1 MPVVTLY
8 FDDLEEL
15 VGLDAESVVGRLP
28 MIGSD
33 VERVLDDYIDVEFFP
48 NRPDL
53 YSVEGVARAMRGF
66 LGVES
71 TARRYAVGDPT
82 KSVTLD
88 GRISVVRPCIGCAV
102 VRGISFTS
110 RSIESLMGLQESL
123 HWGIGRDRKKASIG
137 VHDLSSVRPP
147 FTYTTVSSDFAFTP
161 LDFEQSLS
169 VSEILEIHPKGRR
182 FAHLLDGVSEYPL
195 IHDSSGDVL
204 SFPPIING
212 ELTRVGLDTEDLFVE
227 VTGLDTFAVN
237 RALKIV
243 VTALAERG
251 GLIEAVE
258 IRDYN
263 KVFHTP
269 DLSYST
275 RTLQL
280 ADVRELLGI
289 PLSDTDVVSALVKM
303 GFGARLG
310 GDAVL
315 VEVPPYRGDILHGWD
330 LVEDVAI
337 GYGYENFPV
346 KLPHTVTIGS
356 GHERSIIHGIVREIM
371 IGFGYLE
378 VMPFTLT
385 NEKVHFEWMRK
396 RSGEDVVY
404 VENPISEEYTMLRT
418 SLLAGLLKI
427 LGANQHHELP
437 QMVFEVGEVVK
448 GSKNR
453 LHLAAA
459 SIHPRANYMEI
470 RSLVDAVM
478 RELDYEYVI
487 TVSDDPAYISH
498 RCAEISVNG
507 EAIGGFGE
515 LHPGVI
521 QSFGLENPI
530 VAMEIR
536 INSQPRSR
544 AE

>member
-1 MPVVTLY
+1 MPIVTLY

-15 VGLDAESVVGRLP
+15 VGLDAGSVVERLP

-33 VERVLDDYIDVEFFP
+33 VERVLDDRVDVEFFP

-53 YSVEGVARAMRGF
+53 YSVEGLSRAMRSF
-66 LGVES
+66 LGLGA
-71 TARRYAVGDPT
+71 TARGYAVMGPT
-82 KSVTLD
+82 TSITLE
-88 GRISVVRPCIGCAV
+88 GRIGVVRPCIGCAV
-102 VRGISFTS
+102 VRGISLTS

-137 VHDLSSVRPP
+137 VHDLSRVKPP
-147 FTYTTVSSDFAFTP
+147 FVYTTVPSDFAFTP

-169 VSEILEIHPKGRR
+169 VGEILEIHPKGRR
-182 FAHLLDGVSEYPL
+182 FAHLLSGVSEYPL

-227 VTGLDTFAVN
+227 VTGLDTSAVN
-237 RALKIV
+237 RALNIV

-251 GLIEAVE
+251 GAIEAVE
-258 IRDYN
+258 IRDDDR
-263 KVFHTP
+263 VSLTP
-269 DLSYST
+269 DLSYQT
-275 RTLQL
+275 RMLEMGE
-280 ADVRELLGI
+280 VSELLGV
-289 PLSDTDVVSALVKM
+289 PLSCEDVVGALLRM
-303 GFGARLG
+303 GFGASLE
-310 GDAVL
+310 GDLVV

-337 GYGYENFPV
+337 GYGYENLPA
-346 KLPHTVTIGS
+346 KLPRTFTIGS
-356 GHERSIIHGIVREIM
+356 SHERSIIQGVLREIM

-385 NEKVHFEWMRK
+385 SDRVHFEWMQRQPF
-396 RSGEDVVY
+396 EDVVY

-427 LGANQHHELP
+427 LGTNQHRELP
-437 QMVFEVGEVVK
+437 QMIFEVGEVVM
-448 GSKNR
+448 GGKNR

-459 SIHPRANYMEI
+459 SIHPKANYTEV

-478 RELDYEYVI
+478 RELDCEYVI
-487 TVSDDPAYISH
+487 TGSDDSAYIPNRS
-498 RCAEISVNG
+498 AEVTVDG
-507 EAIGGFGE
+507 EVVGGFGE
-515 LHPGVI
+515 LHPEVI

-536 INSQPRSR
+536 INS
-544 AE
+544 

>member
-1 MPVVTLY
+1 MPIVTLY

-15 VGLDAESVVGRLP
+15 VGLDAGSVVERLP

-33 VERVLDDYIDVEFFP
+33 VERVLDDRVDVEFFP

-53 YSVEGVARAMRGF
+53 YSVEGLSRAMRSF
-66 LGVES
+66 LGLGA
-71 TARRYAVGDPT
+71 TARGYAVMGPT
-82 KSVTLD
+82 TSITLE
-88 GRISVVRPCIGCAV
+88 GRIGVVRPCIGCAV
-102 VRGISFTS
+102 VRGISLTS

-137 VHDLSSVRPP
+137 VHDLSRVKPP
-147 FTYTTVSSDFAFTP
+147 FVYTTVPSDFAFTP

-169 VSEILEIHPKGRR
+169 VGEILEIHPKGRR
-182 FAHLLDGVSEYPL
+182 FAHLLSGVSEYPL

-227 VTGLDTFAVN
+227 VTGLDTSAVN
-237 RALKIV
+237 RALNIV

-251 GLIEAVE
+251 GAIEAVE
-258 IRDYN
+258 IRDDDR
-263 KVFHTP
+263 VSLTP
-269 DLSYST
+269 DLSYQT
-275 RTLQL
+275 RMLEMGE
-280 ADVRELLGI
+280 VSELLGV
-289 PLSDTDVVSALVKM
+289 PLSCEDVVGALLRM
-303 GFGARLG
+303 GFGASLE
-310 GDAVL
+310 GDLVV

-337 GYGYENFPV
+337 GYGYENFPA
-346 KLPHTVTIGS
+346 KLPRTFTIGS
-356 GHERSIIHGIVREIM
+356 SHERSIIQGVLREIM

-385 NEKVHFEWMRK
+385 SDRVHFEWMQRQPF
-396 RSGEDVVY
+396 EDVVY

-427 LGANQHHELP
+427 LGTNQHHELP
-437 QMVFEVGEVVK
+437 QMIFEVGEVVM
-448 GSKNR
+448 GGKNR

-459 SIHPRANYMEI
+459 SIHPKANYTEV

-478 RELDYEYVI
+478 RELDCEYVI
-487 TVSDDPAYISH
+487 TGSDDSAYIPNRS
-498 RCAEISVNG
+498 AEVTVDG
-507 EAIGGFGE
+507 EVVGGFGE
-515 LHPGVI
+515 LHPEVI

-536 INSQPRSR
+536 INS
-544 AE
+544 

>member
-1 MPVVTLY
+1 MPIVTLY

-15 VGLDAESVVGRLP
+15 VGLDAGSVVERLP

-33 VERVLDDYIDVEFFP
+33 VERVLDDRVDVEFFP

-53 YSVEGVARAMRGF
+53 YSVEGLSRAMRSF
-66 LGVES
+66 LGLGA
-71 TARRYAVGDPT
+71 TARGYAVMGPT
-82 KSVTLD
+82 TSITLE
-88 GRISVVRPCIGCAV
+88 GRIGVVRPCIGCAV
-102 VRGISFTS
+102 VRGISLTS

-137 VHDLSSVRPP
+137 VHDLSRVKPP
-147 FTYTTVSSDFAFTP
+147 FVYTTVPSDFAFTP

-169 VSEILEIHPKGRR
+169 VGEILEIHPKGRR
-182 FAHLLDGVSEYPL
+182 FAHLLSGVSEYPL

-227 VTGLDTFAVN
+227 VTGLDTSAVN
-237 RALKIV
+237 RALNIV

-251 GLIEAVE
+251 GAIEAVE
-258 IRDYN
+258 IRDDDR
-263 KVFHTP
+263 VSLTP
-269 DLSYST
+269 DLSYQT
-275 RTLQL
+275 RMLEMGE
-280 ADVRELLGI
+280 VSELLGV
-289 PLSDTDVVSALVKM
+289 PLSCEDVVGALLRM
-303 GFGARLG
+303 GFGASLE
-310 GDAVL
+310 GDLVV

-337 GYGYENFPV
+337 GYGYENFPA
-346 KLPHTVTIGS
+346 KLPRTFTIGS
-356 GHERSIIHGIVREIM
+356 SHERSIIQGVLREIM

-385 NEKVHFEWMRK
+385 SDRVHFEWMQRQPF
-396 RSGEDVVY
+396 EDVVY

-427 LGANQHHELP
+427 LGTNQHRELP
-437 QMVFEVGEVVK
+437 QMIFEVGEVVM
-448 GSKNR
+448 GGKNR

-459 SIHPRANYMEI
+459 SIHPKANYTEV

-478 RELDYEYVI
+478 RELDCEYVI
-487 TVSDDPAYISH
+487 TGSDDSAYIPNRS
-498 RCAEISVNG
+498 AEVTVDG
-507 EAIGGFGE
+507 EVVGGFGE
-515 LHPGVI
+515 LHPKVI

-536 INSQPRSR
+536 INS
-544 AE
+544 

>member
-1 MPVVTLY
+1 MPIVTLY

-15 VGLDAESVVGRLP
+15 VGIDAGSVVERLP

-33 VERVLDDYIDVEFFP
+33 VERVLDDRVDVEFFP

-53 YSVEGVARAMRGF
+53 YSVEGLSRAMRSF
-66 LGVES
+66 LGLGA
-71 TARRYAVGDPT
+71 TARGYAVMGPT
-82 KSVTLD
+82 TSITLE
-88 GRISVVRPCIGCAV
+88 GRIGVVRPCIGCAV
-102 VRGISFTS
+102 VRGISLTS

-137 VHDLSSVRPP
+137 VHDLSRVKPP
-147 FTYTTVSSDFAFTP
+147 FVYTTVPSDFAFTP

-169 VSEILEIHPKGRR
+169 VGEILEIHQKGRR
-182 FAHLLDGVSEYPL
+182 FAHLLSGVSEYPL

-227 VTGLDTFAVN
+227 VTGLDTSAVN
-237 RALKIV
+237 RALNIV

-251 GLIEAVE
+251 GAIEAVE
-258 IRDYN
+258 IRDDDR
-263 KVFHTP
+263 VSLTP
-269 DLSYST
+269 DLSYQT
-275 RTLQL
+275 RMLEMGE
-280 ADVRELLGI
+280 VSELLGV
-289 PLSDTDVVSALVKM
+289 PLSCEDVVGALLRM
-303 GFGARLG
+303 GFGASLE
-310 GDAVL
+310 GDLVV

-337 GYGYENFPV
+337 GYGYENFPA
-346 KLPHTVTIGS
+346 KLPRTFTIGS
-356 GHERSIIHGIVREIM
+356 SHERSIIQGVLREIM

-385 NEKVHFEWMRK
+385 SDRVHFEWMQRQPF
-396 RSGEDVVY
+396 EDVVY

-427 LGANQHHELP
+427 LGTNQHRELP
-437 QMVFEVGEVVK
+437 QMIFEVGEVVM
-448 GSKNR
+448 GGKNR

-459 SIHPRANYMEI
+459 SIHPKANYTEV

-478 RELDYEYVI
+478 RELDCEYVI
-487 TVSDDPAYISH
+487 TGSDDSAYIPNRS
-498 RCAEISVNG
+498 AEVTVDG
-507 EAIGGFGE
+507 EVVGGFGE
-515 LHPGVI
+515 LHPKVI

-536 INSQPRSR
+536 INS
-544 AE
+544 